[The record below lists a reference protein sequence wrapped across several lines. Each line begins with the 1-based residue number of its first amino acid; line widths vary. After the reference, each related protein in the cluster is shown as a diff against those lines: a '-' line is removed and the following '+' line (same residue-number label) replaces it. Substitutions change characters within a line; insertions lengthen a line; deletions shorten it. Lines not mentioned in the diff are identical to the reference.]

1 LEANE
6 VNKQKRINRHGK
18 YRRVSRR
25 KNGTIS
31 RDISEGEYQKRE
43 RAAEKRKTTIAKK
56 QLVKTAV
63 EQLPVIGKIS
73 TARGI
78 LQKMLKCLLKRGK
91 NEVQKM
97 MGASYA
103 KSQF

>member
-1 LEANE
+1 M
-6 VNKQKRINRHGK
+6 NKQKRINRHGK

-56 QLVKTAV
+56 QLVKQQWDNFQSLV
-63 EQLPVIGKIS
+63 KYQLL
-73 TARGI
+73 GI